1 MSTEDFEA
9 CTEEI
14 RCNSE
19 GSAETMNALVQ
30 RRGII
35 RTSRKNNLTVEGK
48 RRRSGQWLEL

>member
-1 MSTEDFEA
+1 MNTEDFEA